1 MFLRQINLYLRLI
14 ILKVTI
20 LMDLRGSLLL
30 SMLYTCETC
39 SSELFYMSKKNTA
52 GYVID
57 TLRFDDA

>member
-1 MFLRQINLYLRLI
+1 
-14 ILKVTI
+14 
-20 LMDLRGSLLL
+20 MDLRGSLLL